1 MKFCHCLLW
10 ITNPDEC
17 LNCENNDDFE
27 TVEFPE
33 DDFIGE
39 EDEQ

>member
-1 MKFCHCLLW
+1 M
-10 ITNPDEC
+10 TNPDEC

-27 TVEFPE
+27 IVEFPE

-39 EDEQ
+39 YDE

>member
-1 MKFCHCLLW
+1 MKFCHCTLW
-10 ITNPDEC
+10 MTNPDEC

-39 EDEQ
+39 EDE